1 MRGKALALVPMV
13 GFASYALGPG
23 IPAYSFT
30 PRTSLA
36 LAVTWASMVLLPVP
50 LARQTE
56 RLHPQGFTAG

>member
-1 MRGKALALVPMV
+1 VRGKTLAPVPLA
-13 GFASYALGPG
+13 GFASYAIGPG
-23 IPAYSFT
+23 MPAYFFT

-36 LAVTWASMVLLPVP
+36 LAVTWASTAVLPMP